1 MQTSTK
7 KKLKDFLR
15 VSSEFKLGQLDTE
28 RSHLKTKNLS
38 ILAQENV
45 NEAIEIISDID
56 LKAISI
62 LENELG
68 PIKEMK
74 KEIEGTIESGGRVF
88 ICGCGATGRL
98 ALTIEKLWR
107 DECKSKKVNLDDRV
121 VSFIAG
127 GDVALIRSIENFED

>member
-38 ILAQENV
+38 VLAQENV

-68 PIKEMK
+68 PITEMK
-74 KEIEGTIESGGRVF
+74 KEIEGTIESG
-88 ICGCGATGRL
+88 
-98 ALTIEKLWR
+98 
-107 DECKSKKVNLDDRV
+107 
-121 VSFIAG
+121 
-127 GDVALIRSIENFED
+127 